1 MTCPCDI
8 RIFPPV
14 YTIVPGLTDLPRQ
27 LAGFPELREQLL
39 SLIPQQP
46 ALAGWRARGDD
57 DLGVMLLEMWA
68 YVCDVVSFYDKLI
81 ADESYVRTAKL
92 RSSVRK
98 LVSLLGY
105 IPVPAV
111 GATVDLALLADG
123 KTALSIA
130 RGTALRSTAFGSEP
144 PQVFEVDNDATIY
157 PAANK
162 WKVKPPPGPSI
173 SGTISALQIE
183 PSKSAVK
190 DNDQIL
196 IDCGGSNVFLRKATL
211 TSRIVDASGKTWI
224 KVDFE
229 SSFTLATPVPVS
241 SIKIYKATRSAPLRT
256 DVDFTEY
263 RNFDDTTFG
272 HTHFILDSVYK
283 DIKHNDRIIAQ
294 KDSEFRWQAVNIRE
308 DNLYTVVAASTFT
321 VGSTTVNVPAT
332 KSRFSLL
339 HMTGSINTGY
349 STTWTLSDAANMI
362 VHFNLV
368 QAGIVGTSDSTTLAD
383 TEVPIQLIDVKQPS
397 SGPPPA
403 SKFMLV
409 DDETR
414 GEEFGGSLDW
424 TSGLL
429 TPDPDTDWTPPLVLP
444 VKAYGNIVSASRGE
458 TVPSETLGTGNGSVA
473 NQAFDLAK
481 KPLTYLSAP
490 STDTGVA
497 STLTLWVGGVQWTE
511 VATFFGQE
519 PDAKVYIVRQNDD
532 GTSTVTFGD
541 GVNGARLATGAV
553 ITATY
558 RFGAGAATPPAG
570 SITQLARPVKG
581 LKRVVNPIAAAGGA
595 DADDAEKIRSL
606 APRSALLL
614 GRAISIL
621 DMEAAAAAVSGVI
634 SAAAEWRWDGVR
646 QRPVVQVWYIGG
658 SGLEETV
665 SARLRALSDSTT
677 PIDVD
682 PATASS
688 PILSIDVETDPA
700 YIAEDVVTA
709 VQTALLDADTGL
721 LANERIGIGKPLFRS
736 RVFEAVLAIPGAVG
750 VRALLWD
757 EAVWTSFGKTPGA
770 GHYFDFEVGNL
781 HLTGSAS

>member
-27 LAGFPELREQLL
+27 LAGFPEFREQML

-57 DLGVMLLEMWA
+57 DFGVMLLEMWA

-92 RSSVRK
+92 RPSVRK

-105 IPVPAV
+105 IPLPAV
-111 GATVDLALLADG
+111 AATVDLALLADG

-130 RGTALRSTAFGSEP
+130 KGTALRSTAFGAEP
-144 PQVFEVDNDATIY
+144 PQVFEVDDDVAIY

-162 WKVKPPPGPSI
+162 WKVKPPPGPSL
-173 SGTISALQIE
+173 SGTISSLQIE
-183 PSKSAVK
+183 PSKSAIK

-196 IDCGGSNVFLRKATL
+196 IDCGGSAVFLRKATL

-224 KVDFE
+224 RVDFE
-229 SSFTLATPVPVS
+229 SSFTLSSPVPVS
-241 SIKIYKATRSAPLRT
+241 SIKLYKATRSAPLRT
-256 DVDFTEY
+256 AVDSNEY
-263 RNFDDTTFG
+263 KPFDDTSFD
-272 HTHFILDSVYK
+272 HTHFILDGVYK
-283 DIKHNDRIIAQ
+283 DIKHDDRILAQ
-294 KDSEFRWQAVNIRE
+294 KSSEFRWGTVNIR
-308 DNLYTVVAASTFT
+308 DDALYTVIAASTFT
-321 VGSTTVNVPAT
+321 VGSTTVNVPAA

-339 HMTGSINTGY
+339 HMAGHINTGY
-349 STTWTLSDAANMI
+349 LTAWTTSDTANII

-368 QAGIVGTSDSTTLAD
+368 IAGIVGTSDSTTLAD

-429 TPDPDTDWTPPLVLP
+429 TPDPGTDWTPPLVLP
-444 VKAYGNIVSASRGE
+444 VKAYGNVVAASRGE
-458 TVPSETLGTGNGSVA
+458 TVPSETLGTGNGSAA

-481 KPLTYLSAP
+481 KPLTYLAAP
-490 STDTGVA
+490 STETGVA
-497 STLTLWVGGVQWTE
+497 STLKLWVGGVQWSE
-511 VATFFGQE
+511 VSTFFGQE
-519 PDAKVYIVRQNDD
+519 GDAKVYIIRQKDD

-541 GVNGARLATGAV
+541 GVNGARLPTGAL

-570 SITQLARPVKG
+570 SITQLAKPVKG

-595 DADDAEKIRSL
+595 DADSAEQIRTL

-614 GRAISIL
+614 GRAISIQ

-658 SGLEETV
+658 AGLEDTV
-665 SARLRALSDSTT
+665 SERLRAISDSTT

-688 PILSIDVETDPA
+688 PILSIDVETDAA
-700 YIAEDVVTA
+700 YIAEDVATA
-709 VQTALLDADTGL
+709 VRTALLDADTGL
-721 LANERIGIGKPLFRS
+721 LANERIGVGKALFRS
-736 RVFEAVLAIPGAVG
+736 RVFEAVLAVPGAVG
-750 VRALLWD
+750 VRTLLWD
-757 EAVWTSFGKTPGA
+757 SDVWTSFGKSPGA
-770 GHYFDFEVGNL
+770 GYYFDFEVGNL
-781 HLTGSAS
+781 LVTGSAT